1 MESLQEALFGGP
13 GWVTQEPGE
22 ATERSHGACF
32 GGDALFH
39 LFREPEVTQALT
51 CGAGTEVAPQ
61 GGAACGSTKAYMA
74 LGTARLYLRKEVTLC
89 RFPFPSPGRTC
100 GAKGEMTVEFSTF
113 VLHQAMVDG
122 RSGA

>member
-61 GGAACGSTKAYMA
+61 GGAACGSTQCH
-74 LGTARLYLRKEVTLC
+74 TPVSE
-89 RFPFPSPGRTC
+89 
-100 GAKGEMTVEFSTF
+100 KGGDIVQVPVPQPWEDLWGERRDDS
-113 VLHQAMVDG
+113 
-122 RSGA
+122 